1 MEYKTVEKF
10 LANIKKEFGREDK
23 EIVKIAELK
32 RLKQGGKKIKKFMQ
46 EFRRVARDSGYEK
59 RPLVEEFKRDM
70 DEMIH

>member
-10 LANIKKEFGREDK
+10 LANIKKKFGREDK

-32 RLKQGGKKIKKFMQ
+32 RLKQGGKTIKKFMQ